1 MACAG
6 PRRER
11 AERERCGRNCFFR
24 FFASSLDS
32 PPHTHTRTGW
42 HWVEKDCLGWSKQ
55 RLQELLCGTLLAEG
69 DNGLSVAADSQL
81 VLTGE
86 AFVNQRKGKLI
97 PSYELE
103 LKLEWTGR
111 AGGAGSGVKGTVH
124 VPYIAD
130 ENAGD
135 GDALEVRVAA
145 QADDELSK
153 ACKAAVQK
161 QGVAKVRAAVAIWV
175 KEMAAGGPGGA
186 AAAPQAP
193 GGDSAAPKAAE
204 KQASGDAKK
213 APSTAAAPPSA
224 DAHGV
229 ATITLTERFYCRP
242 ADIFEALTHPGRVR
256 AFTQSDCEVS
266 PHPGAAFHMFG
277 GNIHGENCADMAGP
291 HRISQRWRFRNWQD
305 GVFSSV
311 VIDISEPEHGTTVVQ
326 LTQTGVPV
334 ADKFGNESVVET
346 TREGWQ
352 NNIFD
357 RIRKVFGF
365 GC

>member
-1 MACAG
+1 
-6 PRRER
+6 
-11 AERERCGRNCFFR
+11 
-24 FFASSLDS
+24 
-32 PPHTHTRTGW
+32 
-42 HWVEKDCLGWSKQ
+42 VEKDCLGWSKQ
-55 RLQELLCGTLLAEG
+55 RLQELLCGAVLAEG
-69 DNGLSVAADSQL
+69 DSGPSVTAASQL
-81 VLTGE
+81 TLTGE

-103 LKLEWTGR
+103 LKLEWAGR
-111 AGGAGSGVKGTVH
+111 TAGASSGVQGTVH

-161 QGVAKVRAAVAIWV
+161 QGVAKVRAAVATWV

-186 AAAPQAP
+186 SAAPQAVA
-193 GGDSAAPKAAE
+193 GGDTAAPKAAE
-204 KQASGDAKK
+204 KQASGDVKK
-213 APSTAAAPPSA
+213 PSAAAAPPPSA
-224 DAHGV
+224 EAHGF

-266 PHPGAAFHMFG
+266 PQPGAAFHMFG
-277 GNIHGENCADMAGP
+277 GNIHGENCADMAAP
-291 HRISQRWRFRNWQD
+291 HRISQRWRFRNWPD
-305 GVFSSV
+305 GVFSNV
-311 VIDISEPEHGTTVVQ
+311 VIDITEPEHGTTVVQ
-326 LTQTGVPV
+326 LTQTGVPI

-352 NNIFD
+352 TNILD
-357 RIRKVFGF
+357 RIRKVFGY
-365 GC
+365 GA